1 MDNTLFFFIFR
12 PLADELWKE
21 IEDEVLL
28 SSQDF
33 DGKIK
38 IPSTFQEILAKLELA
53 EVSVRLTFLCYIVI
67 THITIKTYF
76 TTTVLFFIV
85 QLIIYCPESFG
96 FLRIIRVRSS
106 KAYKQILRIV
116 RHCRNFGQKQLP
128 KLYRAFKQSIGK
140 ILER

>member
-1 MDNTLFFFIFR
+1 MLLFFIFR

-53 EVSVRLTFLCYIVI
+53 EVSVRLD
-67 THITIKTYF
+67 
-76 TTTVLFFIV
+76 
-85 QLIIYCPESFG
+85 
-96 FLRIIRVRSS
+96 
-106 KAYKQILRIV
+106 
-116 RHCRNFGQKQLP
+116 
-128 KLYRAFKQSIGK
+128 
-140 ILER
+140 